1 MGRYEQII
9 DFIDNTKKEVD
20 ENIKEYEITYRRKR
34 DIWNSE
40 CLSLYK
46 NFVEVLHNSNLKDK
60 NNLIQMT
67 YDIIFKDNVVNFH
80 NVPGKHENDIINN
93 FLAHQEK
100 PLTHSEIRNTF
111 EAFRKAAKNEP
122 PITKYTELANEPVE
136 IQIAVKD
143 QLAKIKKNEKD
154 RKTENILYSVSKD
167 YLNLF
172 IDENYYDKE
181 VETFFDNIY
190 NFCEDDKDKQ
200 YREPTQLHGLL
211 VKRDNKQVNSLQK
224 KQYTKTNVP
233 INEIKEDNKQG
244 FIENLYKFLLH
255 PISLCLEELK
265 TTDYPIQQKISNNSE
280 VLNIRKTI
288 DFFVEKNN
296 SAFWEITNNFINI
309 NNKFYLGKIQENDN
323 HKKEFNN
330 MSEKERDTLENTT
343 NAVLDYYHMQNQYKS
358 IISLFNFSEPISKNN
373 VSKGLKTNI
382 ESIKENLKETYQ
394 GTIYSD
400 IPEIFVKLLKEQKYF
415 YKISNK
421 DVSEK
426 NVQRTLEQEEW
437 LNMFGENYKNDKK
450 EKLLMSKFKPNNIN
464 KALINYESIIYNIAA
479 KVLDPHIPESQK
491 NEYFKQLTIFYPEV
505 YDSLV

>member
-1 MGRYEQII
+1 MNSYEQII
-9 DFIDNTKKEVD
+9 DFIDNTKKGFD

-46 NFVEVLHNSNLKDK
+46 NFLEVLYNSNLQDK
-60 NNLIQMT
+60 ENLIQMT
-67 YDIIFKDNVVNFH
+67 YTIVFKDNVVNFH
-80 NVPGKHENDIINN
+80 NVPGKHENDIIDNL
-93 FLAHQEK
+93 LAHQEK
-100 PLTHSEIRNTF
+100 PLTHSDIRKAL
-111 EAFRKAAKNEP
+111 EDFRKATRNEP
-122 PITKYTELANEPVE
+122 PITMYLELENEPGE
-136 IQIAVKD
+136 IQTAIRE
-143 QLAKIKKNEKD
+143 QLSKIKRNEKD
-154 RKTENILYSVSKD
+154 SKKENVLYSVSKD

-172 IDENYYDKE
+172 IDENYYNKD
-181 VETFFDNIY
+181 VEAFFDKMY
-190 NFCEDDKDKQ
+190 NFCEEGKDSQ
-200 YREPTQLHGLL
+200 YCEPNQLHGLL
-211 VKRDNKQVNSLQK
+211 VKRDNNQETSSQK
-224 KQYTKTNVP
+224 KQYTKTNVS
-233 INEIKEDNKQG
+233 IKEIKEDNKLG
-244 FIENLYKFLLH
+244 FIENLYNFLFY
-255 PISLCLEELK
+255 PISLYLEILK
-265 TTDYPIQQKISNNSE
+265 TTDYPIRQKLLNNSKNCE
-280 VLNIRKTI
+280 ALYIRKNI

-296 SAFWEITNNFINI
+296 STFWNVTNTFINT
-309 NNKFYLGKIQENDN
+309 NNKFYLGKIQ
-323 HKKEFNN
+323 KKASPE
-330 MSEKERDTLENTT
+330 EKSDDFEQTT

-358 IISLFNFSEPISKNN
+358 INSLFNFSEPINKNN

-382 ESIKENLKETYQ
+382 ESIEENLKEKYQ

-491 NEYFKQLTIFYPEV
+491 NAYFKQLTVFYPEV
-505 YDSLV
+505 YNFY